1 MSKRTPLRIPSKV
14 SIGKDRYAIQHM
26 ENMKC
31 LGMIHYDENLIQIA
45 IKSYNRRCFIEERE
59 ETFLHELTHGILY
72 AMEHPLARSEVFVT
86 KFSRLLH
93 KALTTARY

>member
-14 SIGKDRYAIQHM
+14 SIGNDRYAIQHM

-31 LGMIHYDENLIQIA
+31 LGMIHYSDDLIQIA
-45 IKSYNRRCFIEERE
+45 IKSHNRRCSVEERE
-59 ETFLHELTHGILY
+59 ETFLHELTHGILFS
-72 AMEHPLARSEVFVT
+72 MGHPLEKSEPFVT
-86 KFSRLLH
+86 KFSKLLH